1 MNRKISTVESEKK
14 QSPKLEKYFN
24 NPLCKRRRKK
34 FRKRKKWE
42 TFKASKEKERI
53 KIESFLIPF
62 YKPP

>member
-1 MNRKISTVESEKK
+1 MSTVESEKK

-42 TFKASKEKERI
+42 TFKA
-53 KIESFLIPF
+53 
-62 YKPP
+62 